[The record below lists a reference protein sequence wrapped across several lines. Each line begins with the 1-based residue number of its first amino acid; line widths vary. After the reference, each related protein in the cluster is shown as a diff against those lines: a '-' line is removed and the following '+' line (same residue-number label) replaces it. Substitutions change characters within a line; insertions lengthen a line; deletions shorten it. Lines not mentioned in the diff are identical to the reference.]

1 MMPEQ
6 HGLCLP
12 RFVWLQPLLSAQ
24 PAKIEINS
32 ELLIWHNSLEEW
44 VHWLLAFM
52 ERAVNVLTGIDMLY
66 MDLPFLPAIVLPKP
80 LSASSSPHDIPHS
93 IAFDQGTCLA
103 EMKSGDGLMQWRPVG
118 HPHGDGETGRLVS
131 NCIHGFWFIFAGSFI
146 LVASFV
152 LKSFPWSPYIP
163 VYPHRFQFGP
173 PLLTLCPS
181 FLPGSDL
188 DDFMPDSRCKSN
200 SLTW

>member
-1 MMPEQ
+1 
-6 HGLCLP
+6 
-12 RFVWLQPLLSAQ
+12 
-24 PAKIEINS
+24 
-32 ELLIWHNSLEEW
+32 
-44 VHWLLAFM
+44 M

-66 MDLPFLPAIVLPKP
+66 MDLTFLPAIVLPKP

-93 IAFDQGTCLA
+93 IASDQGTCLV
-103 EMKSGDGLMQWRPVG
+103 EMKSGDGLMQWRSVG
-118 HPHGDGETGRLVS
+118 HPHCDGEIGILVW
-131 NCIHGFWFIFAGSFI
+131 NCIHGFRFIFAGMYV
-146 LVASFV
+146 LVASIV

-188 DDFMPDSRCKSN
+188 DDFMPDKQMQKQQPYMI
-200 SLTW
+200 T